1 MLVLTA
7 RLSMEEAAVHPYL
20 LDELAAARV
29 QELRREAAARR
40 VHRSRDLTV
49 DPEHHFLRV
58 AVVRRPSIARRAAAA
73 SLHAL
78 GFWLVG
84 AGLRLAVAG
93 TGREAR
99 R

>member
-40 VHRSRDLTV
+40 VHRSRDLAV

-58 AVVRRPSIARRAAAA
+58 AVVQRPSIARRAAAA
-73 SLHAL
+73 SLQAL

>member
-1 MLVLTA
+1 MMV
-7 RLSMEEAAVHPYL
+7 SMEEAAMHPYL
-20 LDELAAARV
+20 LDELAATRV

-40 VHRSRDLTV
+40 VHESRDLAV

-58 AVVRRPSIARRAAAA
+58 AAARRPSIARRAAAA

-93 TGREAR
+93 TGRQGVR
-99 R
+99 

>member
-1 MLVLTA
+1 MMVST
-7 RLSMEEAAVHPYL
+7 EEAAMHPYL
-20 LDELAAARV
+20 LDELAATRV

-40 VHRSRDLTV
+40 VHESRDLAV

-78 GFWLVG
+78 GFWLVA

-93 TGREAR
+93 TGREVGR
-99 R
+99 